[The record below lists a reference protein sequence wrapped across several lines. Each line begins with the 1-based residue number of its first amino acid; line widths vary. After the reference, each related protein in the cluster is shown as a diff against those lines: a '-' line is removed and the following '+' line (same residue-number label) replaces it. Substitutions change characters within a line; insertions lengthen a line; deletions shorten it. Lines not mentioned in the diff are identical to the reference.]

1 MHDLVI
7 RGGNLV
13 DGTGQPPRITDVGID
28 GPVITAVG
36 NDVGAGRR

>member
-13 DGTGQPPRITDVGID
+13 DGTGQPSRITDVGID
-28 GPVITAVG
+28 GSVIAAVG

>member
-13 DGTGQPPRITDVGID
+13 DGTVQPPRITDVGID
-28 GPVITAVG
+28 GSVITAVG
-36 NDVGAGRR
+36 NHVGAGRR